1 MFPHVSCKLK
11 WLQAE
16 AVTVMNQFLSG
27 LYRQG
32 VFIPPEKGE
41 ELASK
46 GLLFLKRYSELARL
60 CYDRKKKRFAFTPK
74 GHYLHHQ
81 ILTLFDEASQGKWG
95 MNLLVFACQ
104 LQEDFVGRPSRLAR
118 RVSSRTTSLRVIQRV
133 FLAIRNCVDDDDE
146 GNQEDEKS

>member
-81 ILTLFDEASQGKWG
+81 ILTLFDEAS
-95 MNLLVFACQ
+95 
-104 LQEDFVGRPSRLAR
+104 RLAR